1 MHSITREMS
10 TPAEKAMAAGINV
23 ELVMDDGLVQAAIV
37 LDTIKN
43 VKLIPIRDDDILL
56 CTYPKSGTHWT
67 WEIIN
72 MIVAG
77 KAEYTKH
84 WQNSAWLEYR
94 TEEELE
100 TLASP
105 RVLHTHLLPRQ
116 LPESVWKLECKIV
129 LVQRNPKDCAVSCFC
144 QDSSQI
150 WKDDAKDTVGFT
162 GSWDDYL
169 SCYQDGYMAHG
180 SIFNYICDWWKT
192 AEQYSICQVQYKDM
206 KQNCVNEVRRM
217 AEYLDRPL
225 PEKTYVEIA
234 EACSFINLKHAN
246 EKIKDQTYHFQ
257 WQQGT
262 SGYFR
267 NGKTGDWKNY
277 FTVAQSEK
285 FEKIYEAKLNKP
297 FPY

>member
-1 MHSITREMS
+1 MS
-10 TPAEKAMAAGINV
+10 TPAEVAMAGGFTYGLTDIDGVV
-23 ELVMDDGLVQAAIV
+23 EM
-37 LDTIKN
+37 T
-43 VKLIPIRDDDILL
+43 LIADNLRNMKSFRLREDDILL

-67 WEIIN
+67 WEILN

-105 RVLHTHLLPRQ
+105 RIFHTHLRPRQ
-116 LPESVWKLECKIV
+116 LPESVWKLGCKIV
-129 LVQRNPKDCAVSCFC
+129 FVQRNPKDCVVSSFC
-144 QDSSQI
+144 QESSQM
-150 WKDDAKDTVGFT
+150 WTDDARDTVCFT
-162 GSWDDYL
+162 GSWSDFL
-169 SCYQDGYMAHG
+169 SLYQDGCVVFG
-180 SIFNYICDWWKT
+180 SIFDYILDWNKA
-192 AEQYSICQVQYKDM
+192 AEQFNICQVQYEDM
-206 KQNCVNEVRRM
+206 KKNCSKEIRRM

-234 EACSFINLKHAN
+234 EACSFSNLKHAN

-267 NGKTGDWKNY
+267 KGKSGGWRNW
-277 FTVAQSEK
+277 FTVAQSERFNEIYKSK
-285 FEKIYEAKLNKP
+285 FNKP